1 MTAKLIRNSLKTPDG
16 TVLTSYSRHDY
27 QTHKDALTGKIY
39 MVDGGLSYERRSFNG
54 DEVDLSLY
62 DDQPHDVQR
71 AVLRWGSYG
80 KNGDEPLKRIAIRDM
95 ETEHIQAVL
104 NGCNPA
110 DVFKNCMEEELKQRG
125 MK

>member
-1 MTAKLIRNSLKTPDG
+1 MAKLIRNSLKTPDG
-16 TVLTSYSRHDY
+16 TVLTSNSRHDY
-27 QTHKDALTGKIY
+27 VTHKDTLTGKIY
-39 MVDGGLSYERRSFNG
+39 MVDGGLSYERRSCNG

-62 DDQPHDVQR
+62 DDQSHNVQR
-71 AVLRWGSYG
+71 AVLTWGSYG

-104 NGCNPA
+104 NECNPSA
-110 DVFKNCMEEELKQRG
+110 VFKNCMEEELKQRG